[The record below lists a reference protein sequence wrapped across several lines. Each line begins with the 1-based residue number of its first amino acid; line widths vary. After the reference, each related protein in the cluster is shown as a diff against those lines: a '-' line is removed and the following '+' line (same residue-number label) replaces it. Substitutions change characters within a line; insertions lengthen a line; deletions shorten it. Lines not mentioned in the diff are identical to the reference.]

1 MMQNLFYHPLPS
13 HPDQMRINVNGKP
26 IEVGDQAK
34 LADVLGGQP
43 YVPGTYLAIIR
54 SLEQVVK
61 ETSEFEFV
69 TEKGSFIVR
78 VQEGAWK
85 QKWLDLYQGLAG
97 RSVRWRTSK
106 IDAIGSFPSSIPS
119 SRDPAKVVSYDC
131 FFALGGYDNQTTYIM
146 IARQDHEAAY
156 GVAAPVFG
164 RVTSG
169 RHVVDALDEADKVLE
184 VRPVIIELRS
194 KDAMATKDLETI
206 LERDMSVE
214 TFVQVDL
221 DPRSPVS
228 VEHFLV
234 AIDGGTL
241 KVTEKTE
248 SFTANSS
255 RMDVSLIEESHS
267 IREPDLVTVR
277 HQGDGMGRIYIYKTR
292 RQVSNSHNIVGK
304 VSTGHQLVHLV
315 PEGGA
320 VTVVPRPER
329 VMVIGMTQ
337 AEGQRF
343 LESRG
348 LRQVRTG
355 NIDDSAIIVE
365 QEPELTMHVMEEGSV
380 DTFGTTSDRIHDW
393 YLFRSEAPASVRYLE
408 KLTGLDHKPIGTV
421 KVHFTFE
428 GMPMVTFDGDD
439 QLGASLYPEP
449 SWKDTSRRAD
459 IGVTNMSRPNR
470 GLIGIRLQDSPEFGP
485 TGEEQHGTNLIGRFA
500 GDLDRMMAGLKDG
513 DIVYLRETE
522 ISPDKPSKPRR
533 KPASD
538 EVEAKPKKP
547 AAKKSNSSSKAKK
560 AVKK

>member
-1 MMQNLFYHPLPS
+1 
-13 HPDQMRINVNGKP
+13 
-26 IEVGDQAK
+26 
-34 LADVLGGQP
+34 
-43 YVPGTYLAIIR
+43 
-54 SLEQVVK
+54 
-61 ETSEFEFV
+61 
-69 TEKGSFIVR
+69 
-78 VQEGAWK
+78 
-85 QKWLDLYQGLAG
+85 
-97 RSVRWRTSK
+97 
-106 IDAIGSFPSSIPS
+106 
-119 SRDPAKVVSYDC
+119 
-131 FFALGGYDNQTTYIM
+131 
-146 IARQDHEAAY
+146 
-156 GVAAPVFG
+156 
-164 RVTSG
+164 
-169 RHVVDALDEADKVLE
+169 
-184 VRPVIIELRS
+184 
-194 KDAMATKDLETI
+194 
-206 LERDMSVE
+206 MSVE
-214 TFVQVDL
+214 TFVKVDL

-234 AIDGGTL
+234 AVNGGTI

-255 RMDVSLIEESHS
+255 RMDVNLIEESHT

-277 HQGDGMGRIYIYKTR
+277 HQGDGMGRIYFYKTR

-304 VSTGHQLVHLV
+304 VSTGHQLIHLV
-315 PEGGA
+315 PEAGA
-320 VTVVPRPER
+320 VTIVPEPGR

-348 LRQVRTG
+348 LKQVRTG
-355 NIDDSAIIVE
+355 VTDDSAIIVE

-380 DTFGTTSDRIHDW
+380 DTMGTTSDRIHDW
-393 YLFRSEAPASVRYLE
+393 YLFRSEAPATVRYIE

-449 SWKDTSRRAD
+449 SWKDTSRRGD

-485 TGEEQHGTNLIGRFA
+485 TGEEQHGTNLIGRFS
-500 GDLDRMMAGLKDG
+500 GDLESMMVGLKDG

-522 ISPDKPSKPRR
+522 VSPDKASKPRR
-533 KPASD
+533 KPTSD
-538 EVEAKPKKP
+538 DVQAKPKKA
-547 AAKKSNSSSKAKK
+547 AAKKTTSSSKAKK

>member
-26 IEVGDQAK
+26 IEVGDEAK
-34 LADVLGGQP
+34 LADVLEGQP

-69 TEKGSFIVR
+69 TEKGSFVVR

-85 QKWLDLYQGLAG
+85 QIWLDLYQGLVG

-119 SRDPAKVVSYDC
+119 SREPAKLVRYDC

-156 GVAAPVFG
+156 GVAAPIFG

-194 KDAMATKDLETI
+194 KDAMATNDLETR

-214 TFVQVDL
+214 TFVKVDL

-234 AIDGGTL
+234 AVNGGTI

-255 RMDVSLIEESHS
+255 RMDVNLIEESHT

-277 HQGDGMGRIYIYKTR
+277 HQGDGMGRIYFYKTR

-304 VSTGHQLVHLV
+304 VSTGHQLIHLV
-315 PEGGA
+315 PEGGS
-320 VTVVPRPER
+320 VTIVPEPGR

-355 NIDDSAIIVE
+355 VTDDSAIIVE

-380 DTFGTTSDRIHDW
+380 DTMGTTSDRIHDW
-393 YLFRSEAPASVRYLE
+393 YLFRSEAPATVRYIE

-449 SWKDTSRRAD
+449 SWKDSSRRGD

-485 TGEEQHGTNLIGRFA
+485 TGEEQHGTNLIGRFS
-500 GDLDRMMAGLKDG
+500 GDLERMMVGLKDG
-513 DIVYLRETE
+513 DIVYLRETDV
-522 ISPDKPSKPRR
+522 SPDKASKARR

-538 EVEAKPKKP
+538 DVEAKPKK
-547 AAKKSNSSSKAKK
+547 AAANKTTSSSKAKK